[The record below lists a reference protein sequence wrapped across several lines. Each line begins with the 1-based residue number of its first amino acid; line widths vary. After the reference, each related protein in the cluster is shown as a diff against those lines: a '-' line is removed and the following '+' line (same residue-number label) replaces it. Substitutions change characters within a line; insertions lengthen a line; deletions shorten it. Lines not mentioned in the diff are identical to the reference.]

1 MRMRDEDE
9 MRGKEG
15 TTWAEE
21 ERERERERSSRD
33 GRCAA
38 SGQECLDCSV
48 KSSGGRWRRSGD
60 DGWIDSV
67 RERERSRSQ

>member
-21 ERERERERSSRD
+21 ERERERE
-33 GRCAA
+33 
-38 SGQECLDCSV
+38 V
-48 KSSGGRWRRSGD
+48 K
-60 DGWIDSV
+60 
-67 RERERSRSQ
+67 